1 MNLSIIIPNYNGEA
15 LLKKNL
21 PLVLRAV
28 KEYKKG
34 NIEIIIPDD
43 PSTDNSKEVIND
55 FISKITQENITGKTI
70 SNSDKKSAGFSK
82 NVNRGV
88 GLATGDILILLNSDV
103 VPHEDFLDAL
113 LPHFTDTN
121 VFAVGCMDESI
132 EGGKKI
138 LRGRGVGKWEKGFLF
153 HTRGNVNRDNTLW
166 AGGGSSAFSK
176 KIWDKIGG
184 LEELY
189 SPFYW
194 EDIGLSYRALKAGF
208 KIIFEKKSI
217 VVHEHEKGAIN
228 TEFDKSKIKK
238 IAYRNQFIFVW
249 LNITDNDLL
258 LSHILWLPYHLLTSL
273 LRKDRYFCSGF
284 VLACCKLNEILKK
297 RRKYTKLFTKTDK
310 EILSEFKI

>member
-21 PLVLRAV
+21 PSVLKSV

-43 PSTDNSKEVIND
+43 PSTDNSGKVIKD
-55 FISKITQENITGKTI
+55 FIANITQKNITGKTV
-70 SNSDKKSAGFSK
+70 SNNDIKEAGFSK

-88 GLATGDILILLNSDV
+88 VLATGDILILLNSDV
-103 VPHEDFLDAL
+103 VPHEDFLDVL
-113 LPHFTDTN
+113 LPHFTDPE

-132 EGGKKI
+132 ENDQKI
-138 LRGRGVGKWEKGFLF
+138 LRGRGIGKWDKGFLL
-153 HTRGNVNRDNTLW
+153 HARGSVERDNTLW
-166 AGGGSSAFSK
+166 AGGGSSAYSK

-189 SPFYW
+189 NPFYW
-194 EDIGLSYRALKAGF
+194 EDIDLSYRALKAGY

-228 TEFDKSKIKK
+228 TAVNKSKIKK
-238 IAYRNQFIFVW
+238 IAYRNQFFFVW
-249 LNITDNDLL
+249 LNITDKELL
-258 LSHILWLPYHLLTSL
+258 LSHILYLPYHLLTFL
-273 LRKDRYFCSGF
+273 LRKDWYFYFGF
-284 VLACCKLNEILKK
+284 FFALLKINKILEK
-297 RRKYTKLFTKTDK
+297 RKKYTKLFTKTDK
-310 EILSEFKI
+310 EILVEFKV